1 MILFLQVLATYVLLV
16 NMVGALYTHYMIGDN
31 LQDSGAAIF
40 GLTVVLIRLYLL
52 LYYPGEAKAKLH

>member
-1 MILFLQVLATYVLLV
+1 MLATYVLLV

-52 LYYPGEAKAKLH
+52 IYYPGEAKAKLH